1 MLGGGEGRAGGNTR
15 SRKLPSHP
23 SHWRTTKAL
32 SPSLA
37 LLPRGSN
44 ARANLRKPSGGTAD
58 LGSVRRPSRLISGA
72 HATNV
77 ANRSPAR
84 DVALPLQ
91 VLEHVLKAF
100 LLAFAVGAEAPESR
114 VRELSQCGA
123 TVVSCRTRDG
133 KVDLGALLA
142 ELFVR
147 EVRGVLV
154 EGGGEVHGAF
164 LDAGLVD
171 RVAMFAA
178 PLLIGGRRATPVI
191 AGAGRELKSAV
202 RLGAFAVTTLGD
214 DLLIEAD
221 VVREPRG
228 A

>member
-1 MLGGGEGRAGGNTR
+1 VGARLIRAGRPAHALIAVGGEA
-15 SRKLPSHP
+15 
-23 SHWRTTKAL
+23 A
-32 SPSLA
+32 
-37 LLPRGSN
+37 
-44 ARANLRKPSGGTAD
+44 
-58 LGSVRRPSRLISGA
+58 
-72 HATNV
+72 
-77 ANRSPAR
+77 
-84 DVALPLQ
+84 
-91 VLEHVLKAF
+91 
-100 LLAFAVGAEAPESR
+100 ESR
-114 VRELSQCGA
+114 VRELSASGA

-142 ELFVR
+142 ELFAR

-202 RLGAFAVTTLGD
+202 RLGGFAVTALGD
-214 DLLIEAD
+214 DLFIEAD
-221 VVREPRG
+221 VVRQPRG